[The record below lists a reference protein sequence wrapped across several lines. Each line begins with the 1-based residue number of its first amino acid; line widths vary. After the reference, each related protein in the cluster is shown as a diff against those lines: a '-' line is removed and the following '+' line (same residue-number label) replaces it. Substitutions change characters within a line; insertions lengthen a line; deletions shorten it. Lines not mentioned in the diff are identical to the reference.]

1 MTGFVF
7 PNEME
12 IQWGLLLVLYP
23 YITGLVAGA
32 FIVASLKGVFNIR
45 EVEPAYRLALLTALA
60 FVAICTMPLLI
71 HLGHPLRGIEMFL
84 TPNPSSAMAMF
95 GLVYL
100 WYLVAIL
107 LLEIWFDYRQDLVLW
122 SRREHGFWK
131 FVHSVLTL
139 GADDL
144 SPRAVQ
150 FDHSAVRVL
159 SLLGIPSAF
168 VLHGY
173 VGFIFGAVKANA
185 WWSSVLMPL
194 VFLMSAIV
202 SGVALVMLLYVFTT
216 WVRRKTIEMACLD
229 RLAPFLLY
237 AIIIDFTLE
246 VLEIIHRRYLAEEG
260 IAILT
265 SLVVNRLYFSMIIL
279 QILVGTVLPMIVLAL
294 VSPAFLGTIIIRT
307 SRTVRLWAYILC
319 GLLIQVGIF
328 SMRWNVVVGGQLV
341 SKSLRGLQTY
351 VPELLGRTGLLMGIG
366 VLITPFVVLFVLT
379 LVLPP
384 WPDAAASESHAS

>member
-1 MTGFVF
+1 MTGFVY

-32 FIVASLKGVFNIR
+32 FIVASLRQVFNIR
-45 EVEPAYRLALLTALA
+45 EVNPAYRLALLTALA
-60 FVAICTMPLLI
+60 FVAICTMPLLV

-122 SRREHGFWK
+122 ARREHGFWK
-131 FVHSVLTL
+131 FVHRVLTL

-150 FDHSAVRVL
+150 FDHSASRVL

-168 VLHGY
+168 LLHGY
-173 VGFIFGAVKANA
+173 VGFIFGSVKANP

-194 VFLMSAIV
+194 VFLLSAIV
-202 SGVALVMLLYVFTT
+202 SGVALVMLLYVFTS
-216 WVRRKTIEMACLD
+216 WVRRKAIEMPCLD
-229 RLAPFLLY
+229 RLAAFLLY
-237 AIIIDFTLE
+237 AVIIDFTLE
-246 VLEIIHRRYLAEEG
+246 MLEIIHRRYEAEEAIG
-260 IAILT
+260 ILT
-265 SLVVNRLYFSMIIL
+265 SLVVNRLAFSMGVL

-294 VSPAFLGTIIIRT
+294 LSPAFLGQTIVKT
-307 SRTVRLWAYILC
+307 SRSVRLTVYVLC

-328 SMRWNVVVGGQLV
+328 AMRWNVVVGGQLY

-351 VPELLGRTGLLMGIG
+351 VPELLGRGGLLMGIG
-366 VLITPFVVLFVLT
+366 VLAAPFVLLYVLT
-379 LVLPP
+379 QVLPP
-384 WPDAAASESHAS
+384 WPEAAASESHTS

>member
-32 FIVASLKGVFNIR
+32 FIVASLKGVFNVR
-45 EVEPAYRLALLTALA
+45 EVDPAYRLALLTALA
-60 FVAICTMPLLI
+60 FVVMATMPLLI
-71 HLGHPLRGIEMFL
+71 HLGYPLRGIEMFL

-107 LLEIWFDYRQDLVLW
+107 LLEIWFDYRQDFVLW

-131 FVHSVLTL
+131 FLYTVLTL
-139 GADDL
+139 GVDDL
-144 SPRAVQ
+144 SPRAIQ

-173 VGFIFGAVKANA
+173 VGFIFGSVKANP

-194 VFLMSAIV
+194 VFLLSAIV
-202 SGVALVMLLYVFTT
+202 SGMALVMLLYVFTT
-216 WVRRKTIEMACLD
+216 WVRKKTIEIACLD
-229 RLAPFLLY
+229 RLAAFLLY
-237 AIIIDFTLE
+237 AVIIDFTLE
-246 VLEIIHRRYLAEEG
+246 MLEIVHRRYEAEEAIG
-260 IAILT
+260 ILT
-265 SLVVNRLYFSMIIL
+265 SLVVNRLYFSMFIL
-279 QILVGTVLPMIVLAL
+279 QILVGTVVPMLAL
-294 VSPAFLGTIIIRT
+294 ALLSPAFLGKTIVKT
-307 SRTVRLWAYILC
+307 SRAVRLTAYILC

-328 SMRWNVVVGGQLV
+328 AMRWNVVVGGQLY

-351 VPELLGRTGLLMGIG
+351 VPPLLGRTGVLMGIG
-366 VLITPFVVLFVLT
+366 VLITPFVILLVLT
-379 LVLPP
+379 KVLPP
-384 WPDAAASESHAS
+384 WPESEASLPDAH